1 MGRRED
7 RQTSP
12 ENRGGMSTLD
22 ARLLEAHERDDK
34 PALVALYTEA
44 ADTASEEEAQAFYL
58 THAYVFALDIGAPE
72 TPSLRHQLKM
82 LGRI

>member
-1 MGRRED
+1 
-7 RQTSP
+7 
-12 ENRGGMSTLD
+12 MSTLD

-44 ADTASEEEAQAFYL
+44 AECAAAIEAKAFYL

-72 TPSLRHQLKM
+72 ATSLRRELKE

>member
-1 MGRRED
+1 
-7 RQTSP
+7 
-12 ENRGGMSTLD
+12 MSTLD
-22 ARLLEAHERDDK
+22 ARLLKAHERDDK

-44 ADTASEEEAQAFYL
+44 AECAAAIDAKAFYL

-72 TPSLRHQLKM
+72 ATSLQRQLKE